1 MRVEYEHAP
10 MNVEVR
16 LEELLRTRQD
26 DVSLLARVL
35 ALVVLRAADD
45 VSVRGDD
52 EHLGGQRLRATVGDR
67 K

>member
-1 MRVEYEHAP
+1 MK
-10 MNVEVR
+10 VEVR

-52 EHLGGQRLRATVGDR
+52 EHLGRPRLRAAVGDR